1 MDIVLRFSEGCRDM
15 GRGVVTSLAGSS
27 ATTQP

>member
-1 MDIVLRFSEGCRDM
+1 M